1 MTVVSARMK
10 SSAVSVSSFPAL
22 SLLASAPSKPS
33 GFPVVKKK
41 GADRADVASPM
52 PAAVIIADNKF
63 TRNFMFVL
71 HVQWVVLDHQPENGL
86 YALFCNARSAGPH
99 LAVLMHLNPE
109 SRD

>member
-10 SSAVSVSSFPAL
+10 SSAVSVSSLPGL
-22 SLLASAPSKPS
+22 WLLASAPSKPS

-41 GADRADVASPM
+41 GAAEADVASPM

-71 HVQWVVLDHQPENGL
+71 HVQCVVLDHQPEKGL
-86 YALFCNARSAGPH
+86 YAFFATLEARARILPC
-99 LAVLMHLNPE
+99 
-109 SRD
+109 